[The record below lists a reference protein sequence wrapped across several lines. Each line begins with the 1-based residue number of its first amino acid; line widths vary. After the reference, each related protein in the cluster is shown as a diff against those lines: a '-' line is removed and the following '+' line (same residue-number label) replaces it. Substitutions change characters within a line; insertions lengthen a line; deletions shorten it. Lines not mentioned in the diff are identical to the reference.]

1 MIDVEHG
8 MLIEAYVS
16 LNSRTSLTTKLGVE
30 YIHNGGAL
38 YNALEWIEA
47 KHRHETFSLRN
58 TVEQAF
64 RSLRRRI
71 KRFNHLRGKH
81 NLLVLVTMR
90 Q

>member
-1 MIDVEHG
+1 M
-8 MLIEAYVS
+8 
-16 LNSRTSLTTKLGVE
+16 
-30 YIHNGGAL
+30 

-64 RSLRRRI
+64 KSLKRRI
-71 KRFNHLRGKH
+71 KRFNYVRWKY

-90 Q
+90 R